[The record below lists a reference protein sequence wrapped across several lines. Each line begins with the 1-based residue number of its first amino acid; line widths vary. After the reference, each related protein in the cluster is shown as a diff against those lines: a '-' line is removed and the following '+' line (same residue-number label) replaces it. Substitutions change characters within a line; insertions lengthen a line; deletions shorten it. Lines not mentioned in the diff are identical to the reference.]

1 MNLKKVQKQLFEYL
15 GLEPIPINYE
25 ELEEDSRFYPKG
37 LCISINNKYID
48 NELESLKCIIHEI
61 RHYYQL
67 VVVAYQVEEEPQY
80 KYFKQELRMN
90 NLKPEDSLCLHLE
103 IDAYAFTKYL
113 LKEWFNIEYHHNDL
127 DYDKTLDIFI
137 NHYYIRI

>member
-1 MNLKKVQKQLFEYL
+1 MNLKEIQKQLFDYL
-15 GLEPIPINYE
+15 GLEPLPIKYE
-25 ELEEDSRFYPKG
+25 ELEEDSRFYPHD
-37 LCISINNKYID
+37 LYISINNKYID

-67 VVVAYQVEEEPQY
+67 VVAYQVEEEVQY
-80 KYFKQELRMN
+80 KYWKQEFKMN

-103 IDAYAFTKYL
+103 IDAYAFTKYI
-113 LKEWFNIEYHHNDL
+113 LKEWLNIEYHHNDL

-137 NHYYIRI
+137 KHYYKRI

>member
-1 MNLKKVQKQLFEYL
+1 
-15 GLEPIPINYE
+15 
-25 ELEEDSRFYPKG
+25 
-37 LCISINNKYID
+37 
-48 NELESLKCIIHEI
+48 
-61 RHYYQL
+61 
-67 VVVAYQVEEEPQY
+67 
-80 KYFKQELRMN
+80 MN